1 VGQGCSIVSNWRRFS
16 FHFRWQNASKCLK
29 VTLARQM
36 SGVMGGWVVGVLGVG
51 WLPNGASFGG
61 CCN

>member
-36 SGVMGGWVVGVLGVG
+36 SGVMGGWDDGVLG
-51 WLPNGASFGG
+51 G
-61 CCN
+61 CLMAPALVAVVIS